1 MFYTFSTILVSQ
13 YKTLEYNSYINL
25 CFQYINNEL
34 NVTNTR
40 LLHWWKKLNNIEIQK
55 KYKIE
60 HKVTSFSTETTMT
73 QND

>member
-1 MFYTFSTILVSQ
+1 MKDGRASWIILIYLIFIYIAAKYTVVQCISIIMFYTFSTILVSQ

-40 LLHWWKKLNNIEIQK
+40 LLH
-55 KYKIE
+55 
-60 HKVTSFSTETTMT
+60 
-73 QND
+73 